1 MNDVKRKAVRLLPNV
16 TNSLLAVVA
25 AAVLLI
31 NFTVLPQLLHVQA
44 QATTLTLALPKDMLQ
59 GVNRNLV
66 KEFETANPTIQLNF
80 IDIPNIPEAT
90 AGLPAYLHA
99 IQNHGQLALLLLL
112 SSAVPHPQATHAG
125 DFIDLTPVSNLH
137 PSLKNDDA

>member
-44 QATTLTLALPKDMLQ
+44 QATTLPLALPKDMLQ

-90 AGLPAYLHA
+90 AGLTAYFYPMQNYPHSAGVLFVSHTMVSPPAT
-99 IQNHGQLALLLLL
+99 
-112 SSAVPHPQATHAG
+112 PAG
-125 DFIDLTPVSNLH
+125 SYFHFTP
-137 PSLKNDDA
+137 PTK

>member
-59 GVNRNLV
+59 GGNRNLV
-66 KEFETANPTIQLNF
+66 KEFETATPTIQLNF
-80 IDIPNIPEAT
+80 IDIPNIPEA
-90 AGLPAYLHA
+90 PA
-99 IQNHGQLALLLLL
+99 AL
-112 SSAVPHPQATHAG
+112 
-125 DFIDLTPVSNLH
+125 PVSV
-137 PSLKNDDA
+137 PAMQT